1 MRLISLSLTF
11 FRCFEHIEV
20 EFNSPVTLIEGCNG
34 SGKSS
39 LLEALHYACYMR
51 SFRATSPAQMIAF
64 NEKAFSIKLHGNT
77 EGETWNLTV
86 GASAEKRQAKLD
98 GKIITSY
105 KQILDRYRVITIT
118 EEDLDLM
125 QGYPEARRTFLDT
138 ILFIMNPDYTII
150 MRSYLKTVKQRNA
163 LFMRSIIDV
172 ATYDIWTEKL
182 EELSSLIQVQ
192 RKNLLEKL
200 QDQVNEL
207 LKTYS
212 GNDARINCEYNIKRR
227 TPDLFEREK
236 KAQRTLLGAH
246 LDEITIFYENH
257 HSRHYASRGQQKMIV
272 ILFKLAALKLLQ
284 RPALVLLDDFM
295 TDFDDARIGQ
305 LLKALLAGNN
315 QIIIT
320 CPLKES
326 RLSRI
331 LKNYQANTIC
341 LESQTGEIWLPS
353 QNTPLS
359 SQNL

>member
-1 MRLISLSLTF
+1 MRLFSLSLTN
-11 FRCFEHIEV
+11 FRCFEQKEIALDA
-20 EFNSPVTLIEGCNG
+20 PITLIEGCNG

-51 SFRATSPAQMIAF
+51 SFRATSPIQMIAF
-64 NEKAFSIKLHGNT
+64 NEKAFSIKLHGCT

-98 GKIITSY
+98 GKTITSY

-150 MRSYLKTVKQRNA
+150 MRNYLKTVKQRNA
-163 LFMRSIIDV
+163 LFMRSTIDV
-172 ATYDIWTEKL
+172 ATYEIWTEKL
-182 EELSSLIQVQ
+182 EELSSLIQTQ
-192 RKNLLEKL
+192 RKNLLERV

-207 LKTYS
+207 LKIYT
-212 GNDARINCEYNIKRR
+212 GNDARINCEYNIKSR

-236 KAQRTLLGAH
+236 KAQRNLLGAH
-246 LDEITIFYENH
+246 LDEVTIFYENH

-295 TDFDDARIGQ
+295 TDFDDTRIEQ
-305 LLKALLAGNN
+305 LIKALLAGNN

-326 RLSRI
+326 RLSLI
-331 LKNYQANTIC
+331 LKNYQAKTIC
-341 LESQTGEIWLPS
+341 LEYQQDRAWSPL
-353 QNTPLS
+353 QNTQFTA
-359 SQNL
+359 QNP